1 MLAYACDPLGS
12 GEHWLGWGWAEI
24 ASQVG
29 NLTLYTRSEAKDAL
43 EPLCRATGIQL
54 RCVDLP
60 LSLRQASCRFGSAGS
75 WWRKVAWA
83 KAAAKAVARTKQEF
97 HCVHQTT
104 FHTFRVPFYAAS
116 LGLPSLWGPIGG
128 GESNPRGFENFLG
141 RAAHSEHRRDQL
153 NRLCLRWPSVRN
165 SLHRSDKIYVSNRT
179 TLAFLPHFAHSN
191 CEVVPANT
199 VRDGEATAAPSG
211 PREKHQGLRLIYAGN
226 CVATRCLPLVFEAMK
241 GVDNLHLTVAGEGP
255 ALAEWRQWAAISGAS
270 IAFPGKVDRDRLNS
284 LYHEA
289 DALVFPALR
298 DSGGSALLEAM
309 SIGLPVVCLDW
320 GGPGEV
326 VDAESG
332 IKIPVHDPDQVIRGL
347 RDAFLRLR
355 DDQELRDRLAG
366 HGAARARTQFTWER
380 KRKLLQRTYSA
391 LTGL

>member
-1 MLAYACDPLGS
+1 MLAYACDPLGG
-12 GEHWLGWGWAEI
+12 GEHWLGWGWAKV

-29 NLTLYTRSEAKDAL
+29 NLTLYTRSEAKHAL
-43 EPLCRATGIQL
+43 EPLCREAGIQL

-60 LSLRQASCRFGSAGS
+60 LSLREASCRFGDAGS

-83 KAAAKAVARTKQEF
+83 KAAAKAVARKQQEF

-116 LGLPSLWGPIGG
+116 LGLPSVWGPIGG
-128 GESNPRGFENFLG
+128 GESIPRGFENFLG
-141 RAAHSEHRRDQL
+141 RAARSERRRAQL
-153 NRLCLRWPSVRN
+153 NRLCLGWPSVLN
-165 SLHRSDKIYVSNRT
+165 SLRRADKIFVSNRT
-179 TLAFLPHFAHSN
+179 TLDFLPQFARSK
-191 CEVVPANT
+191 CELVPANT
-199 VRDGEATAAPSG
+199 VREGDTVTASAG
-211 PREKHQGLRLIYAGN
+211 PKAKHRELRLVYAGN

-241 GVDNLHLTVAGEGP
+241 GGENLHLTVAGEGP
-255 ALAEWRQWAAISGAS
+255 ALAEWKQWAAKSGS
-270 IAFPGKVDRDRLNS
+270 DIAFAGKVDRDRLKS
-284 LYHEA
+284 LYKEA

-326 VDAESG
+326 LDAESG
-332 IKIPVHDPDQVIRGL
+332 IKISVHDPDQVIRGL
-347 RDAFLRLR
+347 RDAFFRLR
-355 DDQELRDRLAG
+355 DDQELRDRLARRG
-366 HGAARARTQFTWER
+366 VARASTKFTWEW
-380 KRKLLQRTYSA
+380 KRKLLQRTYSE

>member
-12 GEHWLGWGWAEI
+12 GEHWLGWGWARTAAQI
-24 ASQVG
+24 ANVV
-29 NLTLYTRSEAKDAL
+29 LYTRSDSRRAL
-43 EPLCRATGIQL
+43 EGLCDASGIEL

-60 LSLRQASCRFGSAGS
+60 GIARAISQNFGAPGS

-83 KAAAKAVARTKQEF
+83 KAAAKAVARRKPEF

-128 GESNPRGFENFLG
+128 GESAPDGFGNFLG
-141 RAAHSEHRRDQL
+141 SAARSEHRRDQL
-153 NRLCLRWPSVRN
+153 NRLWLRWPSVSE
-165 SLHRSDKIYVSNRT
+165 SLHRAGIIYVSNRT
-179 TLAFLPHFAHSN
+179 TLEFLPQFARSK
-191 CEVVPANT
+191 CIVVPANT
-199 VRDGEATAAPSG
+199 VRDEDLITDLPT
-211 PREKHQGLRLIYAGN
+211 RKHTKSELRLVYAGN

-241 GVDNLHLTVAGEGP
+241 GVDNLQLTVAGEGP
-255 ALAEWRQWAAISGAS
+255 ALTEWKKSAATSGAS
-270 IAFPGKVDRDRLNS
+270 IAFTGKLDRDRLKS
-284 LYHEA
+284 LYNKA

-326 VDAESG
+326 VDADSG
-332 IKIPVHDPDQVIRGL
+332 IKVTVHNPDQVIRDL
-347 RDAFLRLR
+347 RGAFVRLR
-355 DDQELRDRLAG
+355 DDTEIRARLAR
-366 HGAARARTQFTWER
+366 HGAKRTRSQFTWDS
-380 KRKLLQRTYSA
+380 KRRLLEQTYSE